1 MLRKA
6 QVSSVM
12 RRSKFLTDNEVKVNE
27 QIIIFFMNEQINCLG
42 RKDLTFLCKIWHEGG
57 LPHHTMMNA
66 KSDFKRKIRIF

>member
-1 MLRKA
+1 M
-6 QVSSVM
+6 
-12 RRSKFLTDNEVKVNE
+12 NE